1 MTPKPHSQEDLQQ
14 APGDQDKHLKSA
26 IRLARA
32 AIMGD
37 ESAKQHDLSGK
48 TDGGTV
54 NQIVREL
61 LSEET

>member
-1 MTPKPHSQEDLQQ
+1 M
-14 APGDQDKHLKSA
+14 SA
-26 IRLARA
+26 MRLARA
-32 AIMGD
+32 AIMGN
-37 ESAKQHDLSGK
+37 ESAKQHELSGK